1 MILEFCLFGEKKQ
14 NFDSLRQQVE
24 KNVIHWLMYC
34 FHKRGKSFV
43 PLCTLLMLYGYFVLA
58 QNRSLYIQRTCEKFP
73 FWVQIEK
80 FFNLHTWSRLVDICA
95 FSLKDCE
102 TQNFEY
108 LRLTSYKS
116 VNTSWLHKLS
126 KRGNYSKEPLIAQKG
141 VKASAFV
148 QSRWKILPPCLDQAA
163 TR

>member
-1 MILEFCLFGEKKQ
+1 
-14 NFDSLRQQVE
+14 
-24 KNVIHWLMYC
+24 MYC
-34 FHKRGKSFV
+34 FYKRGKSFV

-80 FFNLHTWSRLVDICA
+80 FFNLHTWSRLVDISA

-116 VNTSWLHKLS
+116 VNTSCLHKLS
-126 KRGNYSKEPLIAQKG
+126 KRGNYSKEPLIAQKD